1 MVSCLSRKIR
11 VIFELKISFSFQH
24 WSWFLKLTARLGSSL
39 VENPVHEVI
48 ERVPLVVVAGLAVEV
63 SEVGAGKVGPVF
75 LDELEEEG
83 VLGALE
89 ADRAKRRQ
97 PKQQF
102 GKPENGAKILRQ
114 GSLT

>member
-1 MVSCLSRKIR
+1 
-11 VIFELKISFSFQH
+11 
-24 WSWFLKLTARLGSSL
+24 
-39 VENPVHEVI
+39 VHEVI
-48 ERVPLVVVAGLAVEV
+48 ERVPLVVVAGFAVEV

-89 ADRAKRRQ
+89 ADRAKRRK

-114 GSLT
+114 GSLKGRISTIELLVLTISDFGLSWSQ